1 MDWRSISELAFS
13 PTDQLYSIAI
23 IMATL
28 PDDSITRFLQT
39 LADCLH
45 AGTFV
50 RLTLTRPVK
59 PVDGLERVF
68 GRCVEIKGQSQLS
81 LTFRYPT
88 RDVTKNL
95 PLPEVADWT
104 RAQITGHFRGAHLS
118 TTAGDWQLTPKR
130 LIAHPPAA
138 TTAPPRLHD
147 AAKPTTLNAA
157 AHAWL
162 HGLGV
167 VNADGTVRPT
177 MADKY
182 RQIDRYLEIFTHLA
196 RDCGWSDN
204 PSLTI
209 ADMGCGKGYL
219 TFGVWQLFHS
229 TARVIGIEARPELV
243 QAGNALAQ
251 RVQAT
256 GLEFIAGTIA
266 TVELPAVDG
275 LIALHACDTATDDA
289 IRRGIA
295 AGAKLILVAPCCHR
309 QVRPQLGRPEPLAE
323 PLRQG
328 LLAERMAEWAT
339 DALRVL
345 VLEWAG
351 YRTKVIEFVASE
363 HTPKNLMIA
372 AIRERAPFADP
383 AALVRIEQFKKFFG
397 ITQHALDSLLVERA
411 SRPFK
416 GPGE

>member
-1 MDWRSISELAFS
+1 MAMS
-13 PTDQLYSIAI
+13 PNEINAQ
-23 IMATL
+23 
-28 PDDSITRFLQT
+28 FVQK
-39 LADCLH
+39 LADSLP
-45 AGTFV
+45 AGKFV
-50 RLTLTRPVK
+50 QLTLTRPVK
-59 PVDGLERVF
+59 PVDGLERVL

-95 PLPEVADWT
+95 PLPEVAAWV
-104 RAQITGHFRGAHLS
+104 RAQIAGNFRGARLS
-118 TTAGDWQLTPKR
+118 TTTGDWQLTPKR
-130 LIAHPPAA
+130 LIAHPPA
-138 TTAPPRLHD
+138 TTTPPVRQHD
-147 AAKPTTLNAA
+147 AVKPTTLDAS

-162 HGLGV
+162 QGLHV
-167 VNADGTVRPT
+167 VNADGTVRPG

-196 RDCGWSDN
+196 RDCGWFGNQSPITN
-204 PSLTI
+204 HQSLTI

-219 TFGVWQLFHS
+219 TFGIWQILRGRAH
-229 TARVIGIEARPELV
+229 VIGIEARPELV
-243 QAGNALAQ
+243 RASNELAK

-256 GLEFIAGTIA
+256 GLEFRAGTIES
-266 TVELPAVDG
+266 VELPALDA

-295 AGAKLILVAPCCHR
+295 GGAKLIIVAPCCHQ
-309 QVRPQLGRPEPLAE
+309 QVRPQLGQPMPLAE
-323 PLRQG
+323 SLRHG

-345 VLEWAG
+345 GLEWAG

-372 AIRERAPFADP
+372 AIRERVPFTD
-383 AALVRIEQFKKFFG
+383 AAARARIDQFKTFFG
-397 ITQHALDSLLVERA
+397 ITHHGLDELGRD
-411 SRPFK
+411 
-416 GPGE
+416 

>member
-1 MDWRSISELAFS
+1 M
-13 PTDQLYSIAI
+13 AI
-23 IMATL
+23 I
-28 PDDSITRFLQT
+28 PDDFIARFLQK
-39 LADCLH
+39 LADSLQ
-45 AGTFV
+45 ARTFV

-59 PVDGLERVF
+59 AVEGLERVF
-68 GRCVEIKGQSQLS
+68 GRWVEIKGQPQLS

-95 PLPEVADWT
+95 PLPEIVDWT
-104 RAQITGHFRGAHLS
+104 RAQVTSHFRGAHLS

-130 LIAHPPAA
+130 LIAHAPAA
-138 TTAPPRLHD
+138 TTTPSRQHD
-147 AAKPTTLNAA
+147 SAKSTILNAT
-157 AHAWL
+157 AHGWL

-167 VNADGTVRPT
+167 VNGDGTIRPT

-182 RQIDRYLEIFTHLA
+182 RQIDRYLEIFSHLA
-196 RDCGWSDN
+196 RDCGWSETQ
-204 PSLTI
+204 SLTI

-219 TFGVWQLFHS
+219 TFGVWQLFSS
-229 TARVIGIEARPELV
+229 TARVIGVEARPELV
-243 QAGNALAQ
+243 QAGNELAQ
-251 RVQAT
+251 RVHAT
-256 GLEFIAGTIA
+256 GLEFVAGTIA

-295 AGAKLILVAPCCHR
+295 TGAKLILVAPCCHR

-383 AALVRIEQFKKFFG
+383 AALARIEQFKKFFG
-397 ITQHALDSLLVERA
+397 ITQHGLDGL
-411 SRPFK
+411 
-416 GPGE
+416 GHN